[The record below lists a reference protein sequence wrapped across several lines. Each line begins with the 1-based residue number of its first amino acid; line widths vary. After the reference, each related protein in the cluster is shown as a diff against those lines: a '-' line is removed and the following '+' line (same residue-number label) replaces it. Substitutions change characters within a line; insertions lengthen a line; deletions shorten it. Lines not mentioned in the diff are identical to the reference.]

1 MPIFTTVRSL
11 PTHVVICFRSASSCA
26 HAEPRPAGRAGRTAV
41 TTRPITSSLT
51 CPHPPSRTT
60 PASSAA
66 RTYRRAVFR
75 STPACSA
82 TVRSPTPDN
91 HARSTSRTSTTE
103 TSRNA
108 IEPNLHVEHDL
119 ERSETAVTGHHGVT
133 RRVVPSLATRWSHA
147 HGRKALK
154 VVACGWQATVRYR
167 TPHSGSPRA
176 GPPQERHSPGRH
188 ARRQRRGDRRAN
200 GPPRRTHV
208 RGGRCDRNL
217 VAAGPPVTGRMSVTG
232 PLAYRIPA
240 LTNATAGDRTRGA
253 E

>member
-26 HAEPRPAGRAGRTAV
+26 HAEPCPAGRAGRTAV

-147 HGRKALK
+147 HGRKSLK
-154 VVACGWQATVRYR
+154 VVPCSWQATV
-167 TPHSGSPRA
+167 TNCCP
-176 GPPQERHSPGRH
+176 
-188 ARRQRRGDRRAN
+188 DD
-200 GPPRRTHV
+200 PPRDV
-208 RGGRCDRNL
+208 RPSTASTCAARP
-217 VAAGPPVTGRMSVTG
+217 VAAPRRYVSL
-232 PLAYRIPA
+232 LAR
-240 LTNATAGDRTRGA
+240 
-253 E
+253 